1 MGITNLKISTY
12 EDLCKRLDNAEDFID
27 RCGKLSFKPKFI
39 VMWHRPSKK
48 ISEEINEWC
57 SEEQFIGG
65 INKYWPCQIEFE
77 REEDVVAFK
86 LRWME

>member
-1 MGITNLKISTY
+1 
-12 EDLCKRLDNAEDFID
+12 
-27 RCGKLSFKPKFI
+27 
-39 VMWHRPSKK
+39 MWHRPSKK

-65 INKYWPCQIEFE
+65 INKYWPCQVEFE